1 MSLNPF
7 LRSLAAHVKYI
18 DGPERYINIVLV
30 CLRIIQN
37 ILGIGATHILY
48 LPTPVVGSKHV

>member
-37 ILGIGATHILY
+37 ILGIGATQIY
-48 LPTPVVGSKHV
+48 QIYMGSKHV